1 MMGRVQSSTAKVK
14 YFSTFLRSSTASC
27 CIQQSDTHFFPS
39 FFLYLHL
46 IFHRPF
52 LCVADWY
59 ILLGNLTARERKI
72 WLNNFFHS
80 SWGSC
85 GPSVMRNFRLF
96 GTASD
101 DSADK
106 RRRWKGKYVH
116 LKEILSTWSRYC
128 CTAHMFNVV
137 TFFFLHFI
145 RFSSTFLNDIQLNG
159 GIVCY

>member
-14 YFSTFLRSSTASC
+14 YFSTFLRSSTAPC
-27 CIQQSDTHFFPS
+27 CIQQSDTHFFY
-39 FFLYLHL
+39 FFLSLHL

-101 DSADK
+101 DSAARADK

-116 LKEILSTWSRYC
+116 LKEILSTLGRDIAARLTCSTLR
-128 CTAHMFNVV
+128 
-137 TFFFLHFI
+137 FFSLHSVFI
-145 RFSSTFLNDIQLNG
+145 DIS
-159 GIVCY
+159 